1 MPYFPP
7 INELSV
13 ALASDFTT
21 ASTSLVDTPL
31 TFVIQPNEIWAV
43 TITGTVKKNSGTA
56 GLRLGINAPSGCTIK
71 GFQTGGQAV
80 LSTAMQNSLITA
92 INTGLTIISTGNN
105 VEVPFVHQFV
115 VTNSTTQGN
124 ITLQVLAVTS
134 QNAVVFA
141 GTKMNAFRTKT
152 L

>member
-1 MPYFPP
+1 MPYTPP

-13 ALASDFTT
+13 ALTSDFTT

-31 TFVIQPNEIWAV
+31 TFVIQPNEIWSV
-43 TITGTVKKNSGTA
+43 MITGTVKKDSGTA

-71 GFQTGGQAV
+71 GFQTGGQAA
-80 LSTAMQNSLITA
+80 LSTAMQNALITA

-115 VTNSTTQGN
+115 ATNGANQGN

-141 GTKMNAFRTKT
+141 ETKLVAFRTKM